1 MSVRVYLEASPP
13 PRMEPT
19 APSEADPAR
28 PESRPEWRSLSHLR
42 DRVEAAVREIER
54 LRAEN
59 ATLHARLGDLQDD
72 RAAAPSFAFGEGDDP
87 AALKTRV
94 QGFLD
99 LVDGLLEADEPG
111 GDGSSPPDA

>member
-1 MSVRVYLEASPP
+1 
-13 PRMEPT
+13 MEPT

-42 DRVEAAVREIER
+42 DRVDAAVREIER
-54 LRAEN
+54 LRTEN
-59 ATLHARLGDLQDD
+59 ATLHARLLELQDD
-72 RAAAPSFAFGEGDDP
+72 RGNAPSFAFGEGEDP

-99 LVDGLLEADEPG
+99 LVDSLLEADAPS
-111 GDGSSPPDA
+111 GDGSSPSDA

>member
-1 MSVRVYLEASPP
+1 
-13 PRMEPT
+13 MEPT

-28 PESRPEWRSLSHLR
+28 PESRAEWRSLSHLR

-59 ATLHARLGDLQDD
+59 AALHARLGEIQADQA
-72 RAAAPSFAFGEGDDP
+72 RPSFAFGEGEDP
-87 AALKTRV
+87 DALKTRV

-99 LVDGLLEADEPG
+99 LVDGLLDADA
-111 GDGSSPPDA
+111 PDATASDAA

>member
-1 MSVRVYLEASPP
+1 MSIFEASPP

-28 PESRPEWRSLSHLR
+28 PESRPDWRSLSHLR

-59 ATLHARLGDLQDD
+59 ADLARRVAELQDES
-72 RAAAPSFAFGEGDDP
+72 ASAPSFRFGDSDDP
-87 AALKTRV
+87 NALKARV
-94 QGFLD
+94 QGFID
-99 LVDGLLEADEPG
+99 LVDGLLRADDPG
-111 GDGSSPPDA
+111 GNGSPADG